1 MDDPNIKPEDAG
13 TEHNEPDKKLDDIQ
27 IENNALKQL
36 LAENKKTIEELT
48 KTLNEVKTTNAKL
61 VNSLDVSGHQK
72 SVEDIINENFN
83 KYFKK
88 GN

>member
-1 MDDPNIKPEDAG
+1 MDDPNVKPEDAG
-13 TEHNEPDKKLDDIQ
+13 TKPNEPDKKLDDIQ
-27 IENNALKQL
+27 IENNALKEL

-61 VNSLDVSGHQK
+61 VNSLDVSGKQK